1 MNPPAI
7 FLTGASA
14 GIGWALAEALATPGT
29 VLGLAARREDRLIAL
44 KARVEA
50 LGAVGHV
57 FTVDV
62 RNAAGMGEA
71 VGEFAGRAGRLNMII
86 ANAGISQPDGLGEGD
101 ASMANH
107 VIEVNV
113 QGVLNTLLPAIPLMR
128 AAGCGHLVS
137 IGSVAG
143 FRGLPGKGAYCSSK
157 AAVKMMMDA
166 WRPMLKKDGIRVTTI
181 CPGWV
186 ESEMTKT
193 NRYPM
198 PFILPTEKAARLIVH
213 ALEQDRRTYI
223 FPWQMRLI
231 VPFMKLVPDWILAN
245 YFATR

>member
-1 MNPPAI
+1 
-7 FLTGASA
+7 
-14 GIGWALAEALATPGT
+14 
-29 VLGLAARREDRLIAL
+29 
-44 KARVEA
+44 
-50 LGAVGHV
+50 
-57 FTVDV
+57 
-62 RNAAGMGEA
+62 
-71 VGEFAGRAGRLNMII
+71 
-86 ANAGISQPDGLGEGD
+86 
-101 ASMANH
+101 
-107 VIEVNV
+107 
-113 QGVLNTLLPAIPLMR
+113 
-128 AAGCGHLVS
+128 
-137 IGSVAG
+137 
-143 FRGLPGKGAYCSSK
+143 
-157 AAVKMMMDA
+157 MMMDA